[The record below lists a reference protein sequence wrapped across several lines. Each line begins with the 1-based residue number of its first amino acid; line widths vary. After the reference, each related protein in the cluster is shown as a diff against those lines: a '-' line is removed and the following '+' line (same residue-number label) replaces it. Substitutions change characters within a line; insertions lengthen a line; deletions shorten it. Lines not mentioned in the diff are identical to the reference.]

1 MKILM
6 SILMP
11 ILWVFN
17 HLSFRRKFLLVGA
30 LVMIPTFILSVLV
43 VMNPVTVRQEAH
55 IQARGL
61 EHLSP
66 LRQLMELG
74 AQHRGLMVTVLYG
87 NSRVTAEIQS
97 LRVSIRQQLQQLQ
110 QQSEQTE
117 YRLLA
122 QAEWQKLHTQW
133 QQLEQEREGAE
144 SFYQHTQWLSEV
156 RDLQRVVAERSGLV
170 ASESLQTIY
179 LMRLITGELS
189 LLADVIGQVR
199 GLGSALLRQQQAG
212 KPTVHEQ
219 RERLLRLNDSLN
231 RQVTSVRDSLRVLNI
246 VAPDANLSGL
256 AERFEEYL
264 RPFQKNVNDTFVQE
278 ARTPT
283 AQVFFQQGTAVVDQV
298 FPVYDYALDRVN
310 SYVQSRMRNA
320 RSLLWSTGILVASV
334 FLLLLMSFSALYLGI
349 RKNVDT
355 ITQAARQLATGN
367 LNEVVTIQS
376 VDEFATIADYFNEAV
391 VETGYSVEAIR
402 SSSAG
407 FEKLGNENYQAITEV
422 AKQTGEQRRELDQ
435 AAASMEQMSTAVA
448 DIARSSQL
456 AADETQRA
464 LQAAS
469 LGENK
474 VGQVA
479 VDIDGLATEVANAQ
493 QAIEIIEEDSKAI
506 VLILDTIHSIT
517 EQTNL
522 LALNAAIEAARA
534 GESGR
539 GFAVV
544 ANEVRE
550 LAQRVQGSTHEIE
563 AVVSKLN
570 KSIHGASELMEHS
583 NQLARETVTDAEDAA
598 GSLTKILNNV
608 SEISSLNTQIA
619 TAAEE
624 QSQVTD
630 TVQMNISLLL
640 DSACEMERQAKAA
653 HESSAMLTT
662 LGGEVQSL
670 VERYS
675 LDPDTVASRA
685 AKQTKLI
692 EWQPEFDVGVKEVN
706 RQHQRLIS
714 IANELH
720 RLSQRDDNDY
730 GVKRVIAA
738 LANYTQTHFRY
749 EELLLER
756 HGYDDLEEHKRKHKA
771 LINDV
776 LEFGRRVDRG
786 EPVVDELLDFVKNW
800 LIHHILKSDMA
811 YRDHLNSQGV
821 F

>member
-6 SILMP
+6 SILTP

-17 HLSFRRKFLLVGA
+17 HLSFRKKFLLIGA
-30 LVMIPTFILSVLV
+30 IVMIPTLILSVLV
-43 VMNPVTVRQEAH
+43 VMNPMTVREEAQT
-55 IQARGL
+55 QARGL

-74 AQHRGLMVTVLYG
+74 ARHRGLMVTVLYS
-87 NSRVTAEIQS
+87 NKRVTPEIQN
-97 LRVSIRQQLQQLQ
+97 LRAKIRQQLQFLQ
-110 QQSEQTE
+110 QQSGHTE

-122 QAEWQKLHTQW
+122 QTEWQQLHTKW
-133 QQLEQEREGAE
+133 QQLEQEQEGPE
-144 SFYQHTQWLSEV
+144 SFNQHTKWLSEV

-170 ASESLQTIY
+170 ASESLHTIY

-189 LLADVIGQVR
+189 LLADVTGQVR
-199 GLGSALLRQQQAG
+199 GLGSALLSQQRDI
-212 KPTVHEQ
+212 TTEQ
-219 RERLLRLNDSLN
+219 SERLLRLHESLD
-231 RQVTSVRDSLRVLNI
+231 RQATSFRDSMRVLNI
-246 VAPDANLSGL
+246 VAPDTKLSNL
-256 AERFEEYL
+256 AERLEQYL
-264 RPFQKNVNDTFVQE
+264 RPFKKSIDDTFIYK
-278 ARTPT
+278 TTKPT
-283 AQVFFQQGTAVVDQV
+283 ESEFFSQGTAVVDQV
-298 FPVYDYALDRVN
+298 FPVYDYALEQVSN
-310 SYVQSRMRNA
+310 YVQIRTRNA
-320 RSLLWSTGILVASV
+320 TSLLWSTAALLTFIFL
-334 FLLLLMSFSALYLGI
+334 FLLVSFSALYLGI

-367 LNEVVTIQS
+367 LNDVVTIES

-402 SSSAG
+402 SSSSG

-422 AKQTGEQRRELDQ
+422 AKQTGEQRLELDQ
-435 AAASMEQMSTAVA
+435 AASSMEQMSTAVA
-448 DIARSSQL
+448 EIARSSQL

-464 LQAAS
+464 LQAAIA
-469 LGENK
+469 GEDK

-479 VDIDGLATEVANAQ
+479 LDIEGLAAEVAGAH
-493 QAIEIIEEDSKAI
+493 QAIEVIEEDSKAI

-570 KSIHGASELMEHS
+570 KSIHGASELMGHS
-583 NQLARETVTDAEDAA
+583 NQLARETVADAEDAA
-598 GSLTKILNNV
+598 ESLIKIHSNV
-608 SEISSLNTQIA
+608 AEISSLNTQVA

-630 TVQMNISLLL
+630 TVQNNISLLL
-640 DSACEMERQAKAA
+640 TSAREMEKQASVA
-653 HESSAMLTT
+653 HESSAQLTT
-662 LGGEVQSL
+662 LGGEIQSL
-670 VERYS
+670 VERYA
-675 LDPDTVASRA
+675 LEAETIASRA
-685 AKQTKLI
+685 LQQTKLI
-692 EWQPEFDVGVKEVN
+692 EWRPEFDVGVKEVN

-720 RLSQRDDNDY
+720 RLSQRDDHEL

-756 HGYDDLEEHKRKHKA
+756 HGYDDLAEHKRKHKA

-786 EPVVDELLDFVKNW
+786 EPVVDELLEFVKNW
-800 LIHHILKSDMA
+800 LINHILKSDMA
-811 YRDHLNSQGV
+811 YRDHLNNQGV